1 MTIEEIEESF
11 RYAIE
16 HGMIAMNIKIV
27 GILLSEVKRL
37 EHEFEISEACTSYLK
52 TDIEILK
59 KGIEKHREFNKKND
73 LTPKHIKEYLGNN
86 DEELYKL
93 LEDK

>member
-16 HGMIAMNIKIV
+16 NGMIAMNIKIV

-37 EHEFEISEACTSYLK
+37 GHELEISEASVSYLQ
-52 TDIEILK
+52 TDIEILRNEVK
-59 KGIEKHREFNKKND
+59 RLRE
-73 LTPKHIKEYLGNN
+73 
-86 DEELYKL
+86 L
-93 LEDK
+93 LEGPIRAPLL